1 MAAPVIAYKF
11 LDEGRVAPFTRYR
24 WPEGE
29 WVETPA
35 AVPCE
40 AGIHAC
46 RVADLP
52 FWLSREL
59 WEVELDGDVVSFERK
74 VVAPRG
80 RLTRRIDAW
89 NRSLA
94 DEFAAA
100 LLVHTRWRFGS
111 VPVLSGFVGDIAQFR
126 ATNRVPL
133 AGFAAARAA
142 ELAGGP
148 RAYEEE
154 RLRQAHWLADRLALG
169 AH

>member
-1 MAAPVIAYKF
+1 VIAYKF
-11 LDEGRVAPFTRYR
+11 LDEGRIAPFTRFR
-24 WPEGE
+24 WPQEE
-29 WVETPA
+29 WVDA
-35 AVPCE
+35 SGVAPCE

-52 FWLSREL
+52 FWLGKEL
-59 WEVELDGDVVSFERK
+59 WEVELGGDVVVYERK

-94 DEFAAA
+94 DEFAAMLSA
-100 LLVHTRWRFGS
+100 HTRRRFGS
-111 VPVLSGFVGDIAQFR
+111 VPVVSGFVVDIDRFR

-133 AGFAAARAA
+133 AAFAAARAA

-148 RAYEEE
+148 RAYEQE
-154 RLRQAHWLADRLALG
+154 RNRQAGWLAARLGLASG
-169 AH
+169 